1 MEWFLNYET
10 LATLM
15 TAIGIITVLTN
26 IIVQVVK
33 KATWDKIPTNL
44 VAMVVAVLLT
54 MAAFFAFAQTQ
65 SIKITWYLIVAAL
78 VVGFMVAYA
87 AMFGYDKLK
96 EILHYNTRTG
106 EGDSLA

>member
-1 MEWFLNYET
+1 MEFMNI
-10 LATLM
+10 ATLM
-15 TAIGIITVLTN
+15 AFVGFATVLTN

-44 VAMVVAVLLT
+44 VALVVAVLLT

-78 VVGFMVAYA
+78 VLGFMVAYS
-87 AMFGYDKLK
+87 AMFGYDKLQ

-106 EGDSLA
+106 EGDSDA

>member
-1 MEWFLNYET
+1 MEFMNS
-10 LATLM
+10 ATLM
-15 TAIGIITVLTN
+15 AFVGFATVLTN

-44 VAMVVAVLLT
+44 VALVVAVLLT

-78 VVGFMVAYA
+78 VLGFMVAYS
-87 AMFGYDKLK
+87 AMFGYDKLQ

-106 EGDSLA
+106 EGDSDA

>member
-1 MEWFLNYET
+1 MEFINI
-10 LATLM
+10 ATLM
-15 TAIGIITVLTN
+15 TFVGFATVLTN

-33 KATWDKIPTNL
+33 KATWDKVPTNL
-44 VAMVVAVLLT
+44 VAMLVAVLLT
-54 MAAFFAFAQTQ
+54 MAAFFAYAQVQ

-96 EILHYNTRTG
+96 EILHYNTRAG
-106 EGDSLA
+106 EEDKDD

>member
-1 MEWFLNYET
+1 MEFMNI
-10 LATLM
+10 ATLM
-15 TAIGIITVLTN
+15 TFVGFATVLTN

-44 VAMVVAVLLT
+44 VALVVAVLLT

-78 VVGFMVAYA
+78 VLGFMVAYS
-87 AMFGYDKLK
+87 AMFGYDKLQ

-106 EGDSLA
+106 EGDSDA

>member
-1 MEWFLNYET
+1 MEFINI
-10 LATLM
+10 ATLM
-15 TAIGIITVLTN
+15 IFVGFATVLTN

-33 KATWDKIPTNL
+33 KATWDKVPTNL
-44 VAMVVAVLLT
+44 VAMLVAVLLT
-54 MAAFFAFAQTQ
+54 MAAFFAYAQVQ

-96 EILHYNTRTG
+96 EILHYNTRAG
-106 EGDSLA
+106 EEDKDD

>member
-1 MEWFLNYET
+1 MEHILNYET

-15 TAIGIITVLTN
+15 TAIGIITMLTN
-26 IIVQVVK
+26 IIVQVLK
-33 KATWDKIPTNL
+33 KVTWDKLPTNL
-44 VAMVVAVLLT
+44 VAMLVAVLMT

-65 SIKITWYLIVAAL
+65 NIKITWYLIVAAL

-96 EILHYNTRTG
+96 EILHYNTRA
-106 EGDSLA
+106 GDDDDA

>member
-1 MEWFLNYET
+1 MEFMNRE
-10 LATLM
+10 TLM
-15 TAIGIITVLTN
+15 TFIGFATVLTN

-44 VAMVVAVLLT
+44 VALVVAVLLT
-54 MAAFFAFAQTQ
+54 MTAFFAFAQTQ

-78 VVGFMVAYA
+78 VLGFMVAYA

-96 EILHYNTRTG
+96 EILHYNTRAG
-106 EGDSLA
+106 EGDKDG

>member
-1 MEWFLNYET
+1 MEFMNI
-10 LATLM
+10 ATLM
-15 TAIGIITVLTN
+15 AFVGFATVLTN

-44 VAMVVAVLLT
+44 VALVVAVLLT

-78 VVGFMVAYA
+78 VLGFMVAYS
-87 AMFGYDKLK
+87 AMFGYDKLQ

-106 EGDSLA
+106 EGDSHA